1 MRAEELGSMQ
11 EALSQRSE
19 GYKVKNEYNVKHVQA
34 ASVIVGSNIDVHD
47 NEFAQFVNV
56 MDQLDFDKLAQ
67 ELTKL
72 RDELLKVMTS
82 AEGHIAVDGVTA
94 AEVGIAIGAV
104 SEAET
109 AACNRDAQGV
119 GQHLAKVGR
128 WVLDAAKQ
136 IGIPVAVEAINAL
149 FKAYKIP
156 MS

>member
-1 MRAEELGSMQ
+1 MQ

-72 RDELLKVMTS
+72 RDELVKVMTS

-94 AEVGIAIGAV
+94 AEMGIAIGAV

-109 AACNRDAQGV
+109 AACNRDARGV

-128 WVLDAAKQ
+128 WVLDAAKK